1 MQEDNAFMQEAYRQY
16 IKVITQVARESQ
28 MRCEKA
34 QRDYAVA
41 VKKAC
46 ESNESEQCLED
57 AFRNYMRA
65 ILEAWS
71 AEEAEQQTL
80 KAHLEYVEEACG
92 RAASRVNLETQRSSY
107 ERTLR
112 DALAPEIAPHCL
124 DAYREYVQALKSAA
138 ERFQQQAGGA

>member
-16 IKVITQVARESQ
+16 IKVIEQVAQESQ

-34 QRDYAVA
+34 QRDYTAAVT
-41 VKKAC
+41 KAC
-46 ESNESEQCLED
+46 EANESEQCLED

-80 KAHLEYVEEACG
+80 KAHLEYVKEACG
-92 RAASRVNLETQRSSY
+92 PAASQLNFDERRSSY

-112 DALAPEIAPHCL
+112 DALSPEIAPQCL
-124 DAYREYVQALKSAA
+124 DAYREYVQALKNVA
-138 ERFQQQAGGA
+138 ERLQQHAEGA

>member
-1 MQEDNAFMQEAYRQY
+1 MQDDNAFMQEAYRQY
-16 IKVITQVARESQ
+16 INVIAQVARKSQ
-28 MRCEKA
+28 MRCEEA
-34 QRDYAVA
+34 QRDYTAA

-46 ESNESEQCLED
+46 ESNESEQFLED

-80 KAHLEYVEEACG
+80 KAHLKYVQEMCG
-92 RAASRVNLETQRSSY
+92 PAANGLNFGSY

-112 DALAPEIAPHCL
+112 DALSPEIAPQCL
-124 DAYREYVQALKSAA
+124 DAYREYVQALKRVA
-138 ERFQQQAGGA
+138 ERFQQQAEGA

>member
-16 IKVITQVARESQ
+16 RTAIAQVARESQ

-34 QRDYAVA
+34 QRDYTAA
-41 VKKAC
+41 VKDAC
-46 ESNESEQCLED
+46 DSSGSEQFLED

-65 ILEAWS
+65 ILESWS

-80 KAHLEYVEEACG
+80 KAHLQYVEEVCG
-92 RAASRVNLETQRSSY
+92 PAASRLNFEERRTSY

-112 DALAPEIAPHCL
+112 DALSPEIAPRCL
-124 DAYREYVQALKSAA
+124 EAYREYVKALKNAA
-138 ERFQQQAGGA
+138 VRLQQQAEGA

>member
-16 IKVITQVARESQ
+16 IKVIEQVAQESQ

-34 QRDYAVA
+34 QRDYTAA

-46 ESNESEQCLED
+46 EANESEQCLED

-80 KAHLEYVEEACG
+80 KAHLEYVKEACG
-92 RAASRVNLETQRSSY
+92 PVASQRNFD
-107 ERTLR
+107 E
-112 DALAPEIAPHCL
+112 
-124 DAYREYVQALKSAA
+124 
-138 ERFQQQAGGA
+138 